1 MGSFGNFLGG
11 LIVGAAVGVG
21 AVIFT
26 TPRSGEETRAELTS
40 FWNNA
45 LDTGKQVARQR
56 EDELWAEFNARV
68 AEPAGI
74 GAVAPAPQLT
84 SQERPQL
91 TSQERPQL
99 STEA

>member
-11 LIVGAAVGVG
+11 LIVGAVAGVG
-21 AVIFT
+21 AVMFT
-26 TPRSGEETRAELTS
+26 TPRSGEETRAEIAS

-45 LDTGKQVARQR
+45 IDSGKQAARQR

-68 AEPAGI
+68 TEPAGLP
-74 GAVAPAPQLT
+74 GV
-84 SQERPQL
+84 ERPQL
-91 TSQERPQL
+91 TGAERPRL